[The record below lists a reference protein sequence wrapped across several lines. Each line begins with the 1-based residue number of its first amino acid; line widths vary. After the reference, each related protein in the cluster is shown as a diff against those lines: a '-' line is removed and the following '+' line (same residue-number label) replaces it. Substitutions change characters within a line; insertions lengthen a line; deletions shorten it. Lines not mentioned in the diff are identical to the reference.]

1 MDTENVI
8 HTMKQENKKGVDIGK
23 EEIKLPVF

>member
-8 HTMKQENKKGVDIGK
+8 HTMKQNKKGVDIGK